1 MDNRYEIFCLADRYF
16 YESLDRLPLPAGGD
30 SRPPSGPVSGRSSGP
45 VSEARSAP
53 LVFAFEAAQR
63 EVPDGWRSMRSG
75 DWLHL
80 DPTPGPERESRPP
93 QGWKVHVSAAL
104 GNADK
109 VAAKVWDHCVPR
121 GIPFKFV
128 PSPQLLHLRNSKY
141 AGRDTSGKFV
151 TIYPTGE
158 PQLRSV
164 LEELGELLDGE
175 PGPYI
180 LTDLRW
186 REGPLYVRYGAF
198 VKRFCVGDRGTLVS
212 AIEDAEGR
220 LVPDSRAPAFHV
232 PEWVTLPDFLQPH
245 LQARNSTTVGDLPY
259 RIESALHFSNGG
271 GVYVGTDTR
280 SGEKVVLKEGRPHAG
295 LASDGADAVTRL
307 ERERDALLR
316 LSGLG
321 VAPEVRDWFVL
332 GDHRFLVMEFLE
344 GKPLNSQ
351 FSHRHPLLT
360 PDPDPAEVAGY
371 TEWALRVH
379 ARVEQAV
386 AAIHSRGVVFNDL
399 HMYNIMVS
407 PDGESVRLLDFEA
420 AAADTD
426 NLRQSVAHPGFM
438 APRDRRGTA
447 VDHYAL
453 ACLRLALF
461 LPVTTLLAVDREKA
475 AHLAEVIAA
484 QFPVPR
490 AFLDEAVAEITRDL
504 PAAPGSTPDLPAAPR
519 RARYLPAET
528 AGDWPA
534 SRDAMAGAILASATP
549 ERGDRLFP
557 GDIAQF
563 SDGGGLGI
571 AHGAAGVLLA
581 FAETGLPRYEQG
593 ERWLLDRTAPAPGG
607 TPLGLYD
614 GVAGI
619 AYVLDRLGHT
629 ERALE
634 LAHSLLSEKW
644 QQSGSDLSGGIAG
657 IGLVLDHLA
666 HSTGETALQE
676 KALEAAGI
684 VAARLAA
691 DGTSR
696 AGLMRGAT
704 GAALLF
710 VRLYERIGAPALL
723 GHAARALQL
732 DLDRCVI
739 TAAGGLDV
747 DEGWRTMPYVGDGSA
762 GIGLVLD
769 DFLPLAREAGDLDP
783 EVDARFEKAR
793 ADIVRAAT
801 LRLYAQPG
809 LFAGRA
815 GMILHLARTST
826 PAVPAGALAEQVDA
840 LGWYGMPYRGGLAFP
855 GNQMMRLSMDL
866 GTGTAGCLLALGAA
880 RAGSAAGLPFLPPL
894 AGGS

>member
-16 YESLDRLPLPAGGD
+16 YESLDRLPRAERDDSGSPSALHPAPRVEDFGT
-30 SRPPSGPVSGRSSGP
+30 
-45 VSEARSAP
+45 AR
-53 LVFAFEAAQR
+53 R
-63 EVPDGWRSMRSG
+63 DVPDGWRTVRVG

-80 DPTPGPERESRPP
+80 DPTSVQGAEDRPL
-93 QGWKVHVSAAL
+93 QGWKVHASAGL
-104 GNADK
+104 GNADA

-121 GIPFKFV
+121 RIPFKFV

-141 AGRDTSGKFV
+141 AGRDTSGKFA
-151 TIYPTGE
+151 TIYPRDETE
-158 PQLRSV
+158 LRAL
-164 LEELGELLDGE
+164 LEELGEVLDGE

-198 VKRFCVGDRGTLVS
+198 AKRFCVGDHGTLVS
-212 AIEDAEGR
+212 AVEDAQGR

-232 PEWVTLPDFLQPH
+232 PEWVTLPDFLHPH
-245 LQARNSTTVGDLPY
+245 LQARNSTTVGELPY
-259 RIESALHFSNGG
+259 RIEKALHFSNGG
-271 GVYVGTDTR
+271 GVYAGTDTR

-307 ERERDALLR
+307 ERERDALQR

-321 VAPEVRDWFVL
+321 VAPEVRDWFTL
-332 GDHRFLVMEFLE
+332 GDHRFLVMEFLD
-344 GKPLNSQ
+344 GKPLNT
-351 FSHRHPLLT
+351 FFGHRHPLLT
-360 PDPDPAEVAGY
+360 PEPDPAEVAAY
-371 TEWALRVH
+371 TRWALRVH
-379 ARVEQAV
+379 AGVEKAV
-386 AAIHSRGVVFNDL
+386 AAVHSRGVVFNDL
-399 HMYNIMVS
+399 HMYNVMVGE
-407 PDGESVRLLDFEA
+407 DGESVRLLDFEA

-426 NLRQSVAHPGFM
+426 NVRQSVAHPGFM
-438 APRDRRGTA
+438 APPDRRGTA

-461 LPVTTLLAVDREKA
+461 LPVTTLLAVDRRKA
-475 AHLAEVIAA
+475 AHLAEVIAG

-490 AFLDEAVAEITRDL
+490 AFLDEAVAEITRGL
-504 PAAPGSTPDLPAAPR
+504 PAAPGTYATAAVPAARTGTAEPYLPAA
-519 RARYLPAET
+519 T
-528 AGDWPA
+528 TDWPA
-534 SRDAMAGAILASATP
+534 ARDAMAEAILASATP
-549 ERGDRLFP
+549 DRDDRLFP

-563 SDGGGLGI
+563 SDGGGLGL

-581 FAETGLPRYEQG
+581 LAEAGLPRYDDG
-593 ERWLLDRTAPAPGG
+593 EKWLLARTAAPPSG

-614 GVAGI
+614 GIAGT
-619 AYVLDRLGHT
+619 AYALDRLGHT
-629 ERALE
+629 ERAVE
-634 LAHSLLSEKW
+634 LAHLLLAEKW
-644 QQSGSDLSGGIAG
+644 QQSSSDLSGGLAG

-666 HSTGETALQE
+666 RSTGESTLQE
-676 KALEAAGI
+676 RALEAAGI

-691 DGTSR
+691 AGTSR

-732 DLDRCVI
+732 DLDRCVL

-747 DEGWRTMPYVGDGSA
+747 DEGWRTMPYLGDGSA
-762 GIGLVLD
+762 GIGMVLD
-769 DFLPLAREAGDLDP
+769 DFLPLAWSAGDLDP
-783 EVDARFEKAR
+783 AVAARFEQAR
-793 ADIVRAAT
+793 AGIVRAAT

-809 LFAGRA
+809 LLAGRA
-815 GMILHLARTST
+815 GIIAHLARTST
-826 PAVPAGALAEQVDA
+826 PGVPAGALAAQIDA

-866 GTGTAGCLLALGAA
+866 GTGTAGCLLALTAA
-880 RAGSAAGLPFLPPL
+880 HGGTAAGLPFLPPL
-894 AGGS
+894 TGGS

>member
-16 YESLDRLPLPAGGD
+16 YESLDRLPFAVRDD
-30 SRPPSGPVSGRSSGP
+30 SGSASGTAA
-45 VSEARSAP
+45 EP
-53 LVFAFEAAQR
+53 LVENFETAQR
-63 EVPDGWRSMRSG
+63 DVPQGWQMVRTG

-80 DPTPGPERESRPP
+80 DPTPGSGRGSRPR
-93 QGWKVHVSAAL
+93 QGWKIHVSAAL

-128 PSPQLLHLRNSKY
+128 PSPQMLLLRNSKY

-151 TIYPTGE
+151 TIYPDSE
-158 PQLRSV
+158 QQLREI

-186 REGPLYVRYGAF
+186 GEGPLYVRYGAF
-198 VKRFCVGDRGTLVS
+198 LKRFCVGERGTLVS

-232 PEWVTLPDFLQPH
+232 PDWVTLPDFLHPH

-271 GVYVGTDTR
+271 GVYIGTDTR

-344 GKPLNSQ
+344 GTPLNSQ
-351 FSHRHPLLT
+351 FSHRHPLLS
-360 PDPDPAEVAGY
+360 PDPDPEVVADY
-371 TEWALRVH
+371 TRWALRVH
-379 ARVEQAV
+379 AGVERAV
-386 AAIHSRGVVFNDL
+386 AAVHSRGVVFNDL
-399 HMYNIMVS
+399 HMYNIMIGQ
-407 PDGESVRLLDFEA
+407 DGESVRLLDFEA

-461 LPVTTLLAVDREKA
+461 LPVTTLLPVDREKA
-475 AHLAEVIAA
+475 GHLAEVIGE

-490 AFLDEAVAEITRDL
+490 AFLEEAVAEITRDL
-504 PAAPGSTPDLPAAPR
+504 PAADR
-519 RARYLPAET
+519 RTGRYLPAAT
-528 AGDWPA
+528 TDWPA
-534 SRDAMAGAILASATP
+534 ARDAMAEAILASATP
-549 ERGDRLFP
+549 GREDRLFP
-557 GDIAQF
+557 GDIVQF
-563 SDGGGLGI
+563 SDGGGLGVG
-571 AHGAAGVLLA
+571 HGAAGVLLA
-581 FAETGLPRYEQG
+581 LEETGLPRYEEG
-593 ERWLLDRTAPAPGG
+593 ERWLLDRTAPPPAG

-614 GVAGI
+614 GIAGI
-619 AYVLDRLGHT
+619 AYTLDRLGHT

-634 LAHSLLSEKW
+634 LIRTLLGEKW
-644 QQSGSDLSGGIAG
+644 QQSGSDLSGGLAG

-666 HSTGETALQE
+666 HRTGETDLQE
-676 KALEAAGI
+676 RALEAAGI

-691 DGTSR
+691 TGTPR
-696 AGLMRGAT
+696 AGLMRGAA
-704 GAALLF
+704 GPALLF
-710 VRLYERIGAPALL
+710 TRLHERLGAPALL
-723 GHAARALQL
+723 THATRALQL
-732 DLDRCVI
+732 DLDRCVR

-747 DEGWRTMPYVGDGSA
+747 DEGWRTMPYVGDGSV

-769 DFLPLAREAGDLDP
+769 DFLQLARAAGNLDP
-783 EVDARFEKAR
+783 AVADRFEQAR
-793 ADIVRAAT
+793 TDIVAAAT

-809 LFAGRA
+809 LFSGRA

-826 PAVPAGALAEQVDA
+826 PALPEGALAAQIDA

-880 RAGSAAGLPFLPPL
+880 RSGSTAGLPFLPPL